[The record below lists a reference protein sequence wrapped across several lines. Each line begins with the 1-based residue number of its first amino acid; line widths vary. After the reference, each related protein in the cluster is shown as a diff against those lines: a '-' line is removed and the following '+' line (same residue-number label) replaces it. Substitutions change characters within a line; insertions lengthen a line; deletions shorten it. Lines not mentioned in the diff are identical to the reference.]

1 MDMLDFS
8 DPATIGGTVLVAGL
22 VIFVIRTIMVEE
34 KPVAGLHDAAC
45 YIARLHGAP
54 ELVNCT

>member
-1 MDMLDFS
+1 MLDFS